1 MKIKFK
7 ITALFALLVT
17 IILLVLSIS
26 VHYFT
31 SLQRIEAFKKRL
43 KGRANNDGQ
52 LFSYFGDSDSTR
64 SILYHIDSASAF
76 TLNRKSV
83 VIFNYLDK
91 PVYNY
96 NANNIDSILPD
107 KDILK
112 QARLRKEVYY
122 AVNKRDILAFH
133 YTDNRSRIVVV
144 VAGYDVDGWQRLKDL
159 RDILLTCLFIGIA
172 IALVVGYA
180 FSVQLVKPIKQIIND
195 VKHITSQN
203 LSHHIQAGSTQ
214 DELNQLA
221 NTFNELLDRL
231 QESFI
236 IQRRFISNAS
246 HELSTPLTAI
256 SSQLDVTLQKERS
269 TEEYKQVI
277 QSVHEDVQQM
287 QQLTKS
293 LLEIAKTGTQGS
305 IELSEVRIDEVL
317 LKVTADVQKN
327 SEEYRVI
334 LQFGDFPDDEKAFL
348 VFGNIDL
355 LYSSL
360 RNIADNGCKFSFDH
374 QVMVNLMFEN
384 DNVIVQFKN
393 FGDTITEDETEHIFQ
408 PFYRSANASPIKG
421 FGLGLALAQRIINL
435 HKGIIKVQSSKE
447 TGTLFTIIL
456 PSLKKFAAKL

>member
-31 SLQRIEAFKKRL
+31 ALQRTEAFKRRL

-64 SILYHIDSASAF
+64 AVLYQIDSASAF
-76 TLNRKSV
+76 TLNQKSV

-91 PVYNY
+91 PVYTY
-96 NANNIDSILPD
+96 NVSDIDSILPD
-107 KDILK
+107 KEVLK
-112 QARLRKEVYY
+112 QARLKHEVYY
-122 AVNKRDILAFH
+122 TTHKRDVLAFH

-172 IALVVGYA
+172 IALLVGYA
-180 FSVQLVKPIKQIIND
+180 FSVQLVKPIKQIID
-195 VKHITSQN
+195 EVKHISSQN

-231 QESFI
+231 QESFV

-246 HELSTPLTAI
+246 HELSTPLTSI
-256 SSQLDVTLQKERS
+256 SSQLEVTLHKERS

-277 QSVHEDVQQM
+277 QSVNEDVQQM

-327 SEEYRVI
+327 SEEYKVI

-360 RNIADNGCKFSFDH
+360 RNIADNGCKFSYDH
-374 QVMVNLMFEN
+374 HVMINLLFEN
-384 DNVIVQFKN
+384 DNVIVQVTN
-393 FGDTITEDETEHIFQ
+393 YGDTITEEEVEHIFL
-408 PFYRSANASPIKG
+408 PFYRSVNASPIKG
-421 FGLGLALAQRIINL
+421 FGLGLALAKRIINL
-435 HKGIIKVQSSKE
+435 HKGSIQVQSSPD
-447 TGTLFTIIL
+447 TGTVFTIVL
-456 PSLKKFAAKL
+456 PSLKAFSAKQ

>member
-31 SLQRIEAFKKRL
+31 ALQRTEAFKRRL

-64 SILYHIDSASAF
+64 AILHEIDSASAF
-76 TLNRKSV
+76 TLNEKSV
-83 VIFNYLDK
+83 AIFNYLDK
-91 PVYNY
+91 PVYTY
-96 NANNIDSILPD
+96 NVKNIDSLVPD
-107 KDILK
+107 KEILK
-112 QARLRKEVYY
+112 QARLKHEVYY
-122 AVNKRDILAFH
+122 SSHKRDMLAYH
-133 YTDNRSRIVVV
+133 YTDNRSRIIVV
-144 VAGYDVDGWQRLKDL
+144 VAGYDIDGWARLKDL

-180 FSVQLVKPIKQIIND
+180 FSLQLVKPIKQIISD
-195 VKHITSQN
+195 VKDITSQN
-203 LSHHIQAGSTQ
+203 LTHHIHAGSTQ

-231 QESFI
+231 QESFL

-256 SSQLDVTLQKERS
+256 SSQLEVTLQKERS
-269 TEEYKQVI
+269 GDEYKQVI
-277 QSVHEDVQQM
+277 QSVHEDVWQM
-287 QQLTKS
+287 QQLTRS

-305 IELSEVRIDEVL
+305 IELSEVRIDELL

-327 SEEYRVI
+327 SEEYKVI
-334 LQFGDFPDDEKAFL
+334 LQFGDFPDDERAFL
-348 VFGNIDL
+348 VFGNNEL

-374 QVMVNLMFEN
+374 HVMVNLMFEN

-393 FGDTITEDETEHIFQ
+393 FGEPITEDEAEHIFQ
-408 PFYRSANASPIKG
+408 PFYRTQSASPIKG
-421 FGLGLALAQRIINL
+421 FGLGLALAKRIINM
-435 HKGIIKVQSSKE
+435 HKGNITVHSSND
-447 TGTLFTIIL
+447 TGTVFTIVL
-456 PSLKKFAAKL
+456 PSLKAFAAKG

>member
-1 MKIKFK
+1 LKIKFK

-31 SLQRIEAFKKRL
+31 ALQRTEAFKRRL

-64 SILYHIDSASAF
+64 KVLYQIDSASAF
-76 TLNRKSV
+76 TLNQKSV

-91 PVYNY
+91 PVYRY
-96 NANNIDSILPD
+96 NASNIDSILPD

-112 QARLRKEVYY
+112 QARVKHEVYY
-122 AVNKRDILAFH
+122 HAHHRDVLAFH

-144 VAGYDVDGWQRLKDL
+144 VAGYDVDGWQRMKDL

-172 IALVVGYA
+172 VALLVGYA
-180 FSVQLVKPIKQIIND
+180 FSVQLVKPLTQIIHE
-195 VKHITSQN
+195 VKDITSQN

-231 QESFI
+231 QESFV

-246 HELSTPLTAI
+246 HELSTPLTSI
-256 SSQLDVTLQKERS
+256 SSQLDVTLHKERS
-269 TEEYKQVI
+269 VEEYKEVI
-277 QSVHEDVQQM
+277 QSVREDVLQM

-327 SEEYRVI
+327 SEAYKVI
-334 LQFGDFPDDEKAFL
+334 LQFGDFPDDERAFM
-348 VFGNIDL
+348 VFGNSEL

-374 QVMVNLMFEN
+374 HVLVNLSFEN

-393 FGDTITEDETEHIFQ
+393 YGSTITKEEAEHIFQ
-408 PFYRSANASPIKG
+408 PFYRSANATPIKG
-421 FGLGLALAQRIINL
+421 FGLGLPLARRIISL
-435 HKGIIKVQSSKE
+435 HKGTIKVDSSPE
-447 TGTLFTIIL
+447 SGTVFTIVL
-456 PSLKKFAAKL
+456 PSLKAFAAKL

>member
-1 MKIKFK
+1 LKIKFK

-31 SLQRIEAFKKRL
+31 ALQRTETFKKRL

-52 LFSYFGDSDSTR
+52 LFSYLGDNDSSR
-64 SILYHIDSASAF
+64 AFLYHIDSASAF
-76 TLNRKSV
+76 TLNQKSV
-83 VIFNYLDK
+83 VIFDYLDK
-91 PVYNY
+91 PVYTY
-96 NANNIDSILPD
+96 NVSTLDSILPD
-107 KDILK
+107 KEILK
-112 QARLRKEVYY
+112 QARVKHEVYY
-122 AVNKRDILAFH
+122 STHKRDVLAFH

-144 VAGYDVDGWQRLKDL
+144 VAGYDADGWSRLKDL

-180 FSVQLVKPIKQIIND
+180 FSVQLVKPIKQIIHE

-203 LSHHIQAGSTQ
+203 LSHHIHAGSTQ

-231 QESFI
+231 QESFV

-246 HELSTPLTAI
+246 HELSTPLTSI
-256 SSQLDVTLQKERS
+256 SSQLDVTLQKERDI
-269 TEEYKQVI
+269 EDYKQVI

-305 IELSEVRIDEVL
+305 IELTEVRIDEVL

-327 SEEYRVI
+327 SEEYKVI
-334 LQFGDFPDDEKAFL
+334 LQFGDFPDDERAFL

-374 QVMVNLMFEN
+374 HVMVNLLFED

-393 FGDTITEDETEHIFQ
+393 YGDTITDEEAEHIFQ

-421 FGLGLALAQRIINL
+421 FGLGLPLAKRIINL
-435 HKGIIKVQSSKE
+435 HKGDIKVHSSRE
-447 TGTLFTIIL
+447 SGTVFTIVL
-456 PSLKKFAAKL
+456 PSLKAFAAKP

>member
-1 MKIKFK
+1 LKIKFK

-31 SLQRIEAFKKRL
+31 ALQRTEAFKRRL

-52 LFSYFGDSDSTR
+52 LFSYFGDTDSTR
-64 SILYHIDSASAF
+64 AVLYQIDSASAF
-76 TLNRKSV
+76 TLQQKSV

-91 PVYNY
+91 PVYTY
-96 NANNIDSILPD
+96 NVSNIDSILPD
-107 KDILK
+107 KEILK
-112 QARLRKEVYY
+112 QARVKHEVYY
-122 AVNKRDILAFH
+122 STHKRDVLAFH
-133 YTDNRSRIVVV
+133 YTDSRSRIVVV

-172 IALVVGYA
+172 IALLVGYA
-180 FSVQLVKPIKQIIND
+180 FSVQLVKPITQIIHE
-195 VKHITSQN
+195 VKAITSQN

-231 QESFI
+231 QESFV

-256 SSQLDVTLQKERS
+256 SSQLDVTLHKERS
-269 TEEYKQVI
+269 VEEYKQVI

-327 SEEYRVI
+327 DSTYKVI
-334 LQFGDFPDDEKAFL
+334 LQFGDFPDDDKAFL
-348 VFGNIDL
+348 VFGNSDL

-374 QVMVNLMFEN
+374 HVMVNLLFEN

-393 FGDTITEDETEHIFQ
+393 YGDTITAGEAEHIFQ

-435 HKGIIKVQSSKE
+435 HKGIIKVHSTPE
-447 TGTLFTIIL
+447 TGTVFTITL
-456 PSLKKFAAKL
+456 PSLKAFAAKP

>member
-1 MKIKFK
+1 LKIKFK

-52 LFSYFGDSDSTR
+52 LFSYLGDSDSAR
-64 SILYHIDSASAF
+64 AFLYHIDSASAF
-76 TLNRKSV
+76 TLTQKSV
-83 VIFNYLDK
+83 VIFDYLDR
-91 PVYNY
+91 PVYQY
-96 NANNIDSILPD
+96 NAPDIDSILPD
-107 KDILK
+107 KEILK
-112 QARLRKEVYY
+112 QARVKHDVYFT
-122 AVNKRDILAFH
+122 AKKRDALAFH

-144 VAGYDVDGWQRLKDL
+144 VAAYDVDGWQRLKDL

-180 FSVQLVKPIKQIIND
+180 FSVQLVKPIKQIIHD

-231 QESFI
+231 QEYFLV
-236 IQRRFISNAS
+236 QRRFISNAS
-246 HELSTPLTAI
+246 HELSTPLTSI
-256 SSQLDVTLQKERS
+256 LSQLEVTLQKKRS
-269 TEEYKQVI
+269 DEEYQQVI
-277 QSVHEDVQQM
+277 TSVHEDVQQM

-293 LLEIAKTGTQGS
+293 LLEIAKTGTEGG

-327 SEEYRVI
+327 SEGYKVLLE
-334 LQFGDFPDDEKAFL
+334 FGDFPDDEKAFL
-348 VFGNIDL
+348 VFGNVDL

-360 RNIADNGCKFSFDH
+360 RNIADNGCKFSYNH
-374 QVMVNLMFEN
+374 QVMINLLFEN

-393 FGDTITEDETEHIFQ
+393 FGDTITEAETEHIFQ
-408 PFYRSANASPIKG
+408 PFYRSATVSPIRG
-421 FGLGLALAQRIINL
+421 FGLGLPLAKRIINM
-435 HKGIIKVQSSKE
+435 HKGTIKVHSSQDS
-447 TGTLFTIIL
+447 GTIFTITL
-456 PSLKKFAAKL
+456 PSVKAFAAKA

>member
-1 MKIKFK
+1 LKIKFK

-31 SLQRIEAFKKRL
+31 ALQRTEAFKRRL

-64 SILYHIDSASAF
+64 AILHQIDSASAF
-76 TLNRKSV
+76 TLNQKSV
-83 VIFNYLDK
+83 LIFNYLDK

-96 NANNIDSILPD
+96 NVLNIDSILPD
-107 KDILK
+107 KEILK
-112 QARLRKEVYY
+112 QARLKHEVYY
-122 AVNKRDILAFH
+122 TSHKRDILAFH

-172 IALVVGYA
+172 IALAVGYA
-180 FSVQLVKPIKQIIND
+180 FSVQLVKPIKQIIDD

-203 LSHHIQAGSTQ
+203 LTQHIHAGSTQ

-231 QESFI
+231 QESFL

-256 SSQLDVTLQKERS
+256 SSQLEVTLQKERNID
-269 TEEYKQVI
+269 EYKGVI
-277 QSVHEDVQQM
+277 QSVHEDVLQM

-305 IELSEVRIDEVL
+305 IELSEVRIDELL

-327 SEEYRVI
+327 SEEYKVI
-334 LQFGDFPDDEKAFL
+334 LQFGDFPDDERAFL
-348 VFGNIDL
+348 VFGNNEL

-374 QVMVNLMFEN
+374 HVMVNLLFEN

-393 FGDTITEDETEHIFQ
+393 YGDTITEDEAEHIFQ
-408 PFYRSANASPIKG
+408 PFYRSAKVTPIKG
-421 FGLGLALAQRIINL
+421 FGLGLALAKRIINM
-435 HKGIIKVQSSKE
+435 HKGNIKVQSSPE
-447 TGTLFTIIL
+447 SGTVFTIVL
-456 PSLKKFAAKL
+456 PSLKSFAAKV

>member
-1 MKIKFK
+1 LKIKFK

-64 SILYHIDSASAF
+64 AVLYHIDSASAF

-96 NANNIDSILPD
+96 NASHIDSILPD

-122 AVNKRDILAFH
+122 AVNRRDILAFH

-180 FSVQLVKPIKQIIND
+180 FSVQLVKPIKQIIYD

-231 QESFI
+231 QESFV

-246 HELSTPLTAI
+246 HELSTPLTSI

-269 TEEYKQVI
+269 TEEYRQVI

-305 IELSEVRIDEVL
+305 IELNEVRIDEVL

-348 VFGNIDL
+348 VFGNTDL

-374 QVMVNLMFEN
+374 HVMVNLMFEN

-393 FGDTITEDETEHIFQ
+393 FGDTITEDEAEHIFQ
-408 PFYRSANASPIKG
+408 PFYRSASTSTIKG

-435 HKGIIKVQSSKE
+435 HKGIIKVQSSKDS
-447 TGTLFTIIL
+447 GTVFTIIL
-456 PSLKKFAAKL
+456 PSLKAFAAKL

>member
-1 MKIKFK
+1 LKIKFK

-26 VHYFT
+26 LHYFT
-31 SLQRIEAFKKRL
+31 ALQRAETFKKRL
-43 KGRANNDGQ
+43 RGRANNDGQ
-52 LFSYFGDSDSTR
+52 LFSYLGDNDSSR
-64 SILYHIDSASAF
+64 AFLYHIDSASAF
-76 TLNRKSV
+76 TLNQKSV

-91 PVYNY
+91 PVYRY
-96 NANNIDSILPD
+96 NAADIDSILPN

-112 QARLRKEVYY
+112 EARLKHEVFYS
-122 AVNKRDILAFH
+122 AFKRDVLAFH

-144 VAGYDVDGWQRLKDL
+144 VAGYDVDGWQRLKEL

-180 FSVQLVKPIKQIIND
+180 FSVQLVKPIKQIIHD
-195 VKHITSQN
+195 VKHISSQN

-231 QESFI
+231 QESFL

-246 HELSTPLTAI
+246 HELSTPLTSI
-256 SSQLDVTLQKERS
+256 SSQLDVTLQKGRS
-269 TEEYKQVI
+269 IEEYKQVI

-327 SEEYRVI
+327 SEAYKVI

-348 VFGNIDL
+348 VFGNVDL

-374 QVMVNLMFEN
+374 HVMVNLLFEN

-393 FGDTITEDETEHIFQ
+393 YGDTITKEEAEHIFQ
-408 PFYRSANASPIKG
+408 PFYRSANASPIEG
-421 FGLGLALAQRIINL
+421 FGLGLPLAKRIINL
-435 HKGIIKVQSSKE
+435 HKGDITVYSSPE
-447 TGTLFTIIL
+447 TGTVFTIVL
-456 PSLKKFAAKL
+456 PSLKAFAAKA